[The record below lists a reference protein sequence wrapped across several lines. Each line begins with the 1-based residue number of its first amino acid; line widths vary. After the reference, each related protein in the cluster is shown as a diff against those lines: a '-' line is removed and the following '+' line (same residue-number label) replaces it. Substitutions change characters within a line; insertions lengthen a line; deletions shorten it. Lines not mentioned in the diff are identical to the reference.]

1 MKKFAFF
8 LGTFLLLA
16 LTIIPATSAQTKGTP
31 TLDVLTPSEGQTIYG
46 DKVPVLLDAQ
56 NFEIVDFANNAKAV
70 AGQGHVHLWLDDEQM
85 TPQSAAKAI
94 EDTFTFSDVPAG
106 DHKLRAELVNNDHTS
121 LKPPVVVEVASFK
134 TAPVAS
140 AVPPE
145 AESGFDK
152 KTALVIF
159 VVVALVI
166 IAAWW
171 YTKDEDEEMEKESK
185 VSKVTKG
192 TKSKVTRKK
201 TTRSRK
207 K

>member
-1 MKKFAFF
+1 MKKFVFF

-56 NFEIVDFANNAKAV
+56 NFQIVDFANNTKTV
-70 AGQGHVHLWLDDEQM
+70 SGQGHVHLWLDDEQM
-85 TPQSAAKAI
+85 TAQSAAKAV
-94 EDTFTFSDVPAG
+94 EDTFTFSDVPIG
-106 DHKLRAELVNNDHTS
+106 DHELKVELVANDHSS
-121 LKPPVVVEVASFK
+121 LKPSVVQEISFK
-134 TAPVAS
+134 TAPVSS

-166 IAAWW
+166 VAAWW
-171 YTKDEDEEMEKESK
+171 YTKDEDEEEVKSQSVK
-185 VSKVTKG
+185 P
-192 TKSKVTRKK
+192 KSKTTKKATRRRKK
-201 TTRSRK
+201 
-207 K
+207 

>member
-1 MKKFAFF
+1 MKKFVLI

-16 LTIIPATSAQTKGTP
+16 LTTISVASAQIGSIP
-31 TLDVLTPSEGQTIYG
+31 TLNVLTPSDGQTIYG

-56 NFEIVDFANNAKAV
+56 NFEIVDFANNTKTV
-70 AGQGHVHLWLDDEQM
+70 SGQGHVHLWLDDEQM
-85 TPQSAAKAI
+85 TAQSAAKAI

-106 DHKLRAELVNNDHTS
+106 DHKLRVELVANDHSS
-121 LKPPVVVEVASFK
+121 LKPSVAQEISFK
-134 TAPVAS
+134 TAPVSS

-152 KTALVIF
+152 KTAMVIF